1 MRFWGMKLIG
11 AVLAAA
17 LVCAGP
23 AVAAK
28 PPKNGQP
35 NNNLTIK
42 SSAGTVTF
50 GRSVTISGNTKG
62 MAAGTVIEV
71 QQNPY
76 PYAGFKPTGKTGVV
90 DPSGNYSIPGVVP
103 QAHTQYKVMAKT
115 SPPTESGTTFVQV
128 RLRVSFRVSDSTP
141 KRGSL
146 VRFSGTVAPAHD
158 GKPVLIQKKTSTGYK
173 TVARTTLLDNGTD
186 TSKYSKRLRIRRN
199 GTYRVV
205 VQSVDQDH
213 LNGTSRTRTLRVH

>member
-28 PPKNGQP
+28 PPKGGKP
-35 NNNLTIK
+35 NPNLTIK

-50 GRSVTISGNTKG
+50 GRTVTISGTTKNVP
-62 MAAGTVIEV
+62 AGTVIEV

-103 QAHTQYKVMAKT
+103 QVHTQYKVMAKT

-186 TSKYSKRLRIRRN
+186 TSKYSKRLRIRRS

-205 VQSVDQDH
+205 VVSGDQDH
-213 LNGTSRTRTLRVH
+213 LNGTSRTRTLKVH

>member
-1 MRFWGMKLIG
+1 MKKLS
-11 AVLAAA
+11 AALAAV

-28 PPKNGQP
+28 PPKPGQP

-42 SSAGTVTF
+42 SSAATVTF
-50 GRSVTISGNTKG
+50 GKTITIAGATKG
-62 MAAGTVIEV
+62 MAAGTTIEL

-90 DPSGNYSIPGVVP
+90 DPSGNYSIPGVAP
-103 QAHTQYKVMAKT
+103 QVHTQYRVSAKT
-115 SPPTESGTTFVQV
+115 SPPQDSAAVTVQV
-128 RLRVSFRVSDSTP
+128 RLRVSFSVSDATP
-141 KRGSL
+141 KKGAL

-158 GKPVLIQKKTSTGYK
+158 GKPVLIQRKTSTGSYK
-173 TVARTTLLDNGTD
+173 TLTRTTLLDNGTD
-186 TSKYSKRLRIRRN
+186 TSKYSKKVRIRRS

-205 VQSVDQDH
+205 VESVDQDH
-213 LNGTSRTRTLRVH
+213 LNGTSRSRTLRVH

>member
-1 MRFWGMKLIG
+1 MKKLS
-11 AVLAAA
+11 AALALV

-28 PPKNGQP
+28 PPKGGPP

-50 GRSVTISGNTKG
+50 GRTVTISGSTKG

-90 DPSGNYSIPGVVP
+90 DPSGNYSIPGITP
-103 QAHTQYKVMAKT
+103 QMNTQYKVTAKT
-115 SPPTESGTTFVQV
+115 SPPTESGTEFVQV
-128 RLRVSFRVSDSTP
+128 RLRVSFKVSDSTP
-141 KRGSL
+141 KKGAL
-146 VRFSGTVAPAHD
+146 VRFSGTAAPAHD

-186 TSKYSKRLRIRRN
+186 TSKYSKKLRIRRS

-205 VQSVDQDH
+205 VQAVDQDH
-213 LNGTSRTRTLRVH
+213 LDGTSRSRTLRVH